1 MLPFSIGFRV
11 MLTDMQTMFFAL
23 QVIFLG
29 GYVILLGG
37 KENLMAYNE
46 SSNKTIIVIVLA
58 TTFLFT
64 FSQFLLITAYPTL
77 MQEFSINATQ
87 VQWLTTA
94 FLLTTVVF
102 IPMTGYLSD
111 TYSARFLVIF
121 SLVFFVIGTVIA
133 LLAPNF
139 IVLIISRVIQAVG
152 AGIMV
157 PLVQTILLGVFPFE
171 KRGFALGLLG
181 LVVNVAPASAP
192 SLSGIIIDIYNWRAL
207 FWIMLFL
214 SLAILVLAHGFM
226 RNVTEQR
233 ESKLDLFSIILA
245 GIGFSSLIFGMS
257 NISVLGFSH
266 WSVITTIVLGIVML
280 AFFVRRQLTIDP
292 PLLNLFVF
300 RKKMFAISTIL
311 VFVVAMLLLSMETIL
326 PMFSQEV
333 LGTSAFLSGFVL
345 VPGTII
351 LSVMSLVA
359 GNLFDKYGG
368 RRIIIFGFLL
378 ILLSSMLFSILGADG
393 SPYLIMFY
401 FCIFM
406 MGIGLTMMPLVTLG
420 FNSLQT
426 SEISHASA
434 IGNTVR
440 QFGLAFGVIL
450 LTTII
455 SITTNQ
461 MDQPYEVA
469 TFWGMKYAFIVMS
482 VISLI
487 GGLLSLMLK
496 DEQE

>member
-1 MLPFSIGFRV
+1 
-11 MLTDMQTMFFAL
+11 
-23 QVIFLG
+23 
-29 GYVILLGG
+29 
-37 KENLMAYNE
+37 MAYSE
-46 SSNKTIIVIVLA
+46 SSSKVIIAIVLA

-64 FSQFLLITAYPTL
+64 FSQFLLITAYPTI

-111 TYSARFLVIF
+111 TYSARFLVII
-121 SLVFFVIGTVIA
+121 SLVFFVIGTVVA
-133 LLAPNF
+133 LISPNF
-139 IVLIISRVIQAVG
+139 IVLIFSRVIQAVG

-157 PLVQTILLGVFPFE
+157 PLVQTILLAVFPFE

-192 SLSGIIIDIYNWRAL
+192 SLSGIIIDLYNWRAL

-214 SLAILVLAHGFM
+214 SLAILVLATLFM
-226 RNVTEQR
+226 KNVTEQR
-233 ESKLDLFSIILA
+233 KSKLDMFSLVLS
-245 GIGFSSLIFGMS
+245 GIGFSSMIFGMS
-257 NISVLGFSH
+257 NISVLGFTH
-266 WSVITTIVLGIVML
+266 WSVITTIILGIVML
-280 AFFVRRQLTIDP
+280 GIFVKRQMTIDP
-292 PLLNLFVF
+292 PVLNLDVF
-300 RKKMFAISTIL
+300 REKMFSLSTLL
-311 VFVVAMLLLSMETIL
+311 VFVVAMLLLAMETIL

-351 LSVMSLVA
+351 LSVMSLIA

-368 RRIIIFGFLL
+368 KRIIMIGFLL
-378 ILLSSMLFSILGADG
+378 ILLSSILFSTLGADN

-440 QFGLAFGVIL
+440 QFGLAFGVIM

-461 MDQPYEVA
+461 MDESYEVA
-469 TFWGMKYAFIVMS
+469 TFWGIKYAFIVMS
-482 VISLI
+482 AISLI
-487 GGLLSLMLK
+487 GALVSLILRDKGTGPLSQGHE
-496 DEQE
+496 D